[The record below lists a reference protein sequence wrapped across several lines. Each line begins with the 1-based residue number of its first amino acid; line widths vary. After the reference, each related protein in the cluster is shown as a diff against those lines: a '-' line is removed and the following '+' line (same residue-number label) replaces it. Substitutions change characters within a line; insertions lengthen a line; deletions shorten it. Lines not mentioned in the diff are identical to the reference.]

1 VFQKQIKRIAI
12 QAAVLLFFLM
22 AGVGWA
28 CGLSPGACSARAL
41 LGAGAGYVLVRF
53 AGQLVIRVLISAL
66 VDDQLRRYQ
75 DRNQGL

>member
-1 VFQKQIKRIAI
+1 VFQKKIKRIAV
-12 QAAVLLFFLM
+12 QAAVLVFFLM

-28 CGLSPGACSARAL
+28 CGLSPGVCSVRAL
-41 LGAGAGYVLVRF
+41 LGAGVGYVLVQF